1 MNKFKATLYIHQNN
15 YDSGYFITESD
26 MTEHGYVLLDVQE
39 VELYEPSAN
48 PIEAEIEMLNK
59 QIEVVEQD
67 SHNKITA
74 IKQRKASLLAIENK
88 G

>member
-26 MTEHGYVLLDVQE
+26 MTEHGYVLLGTQE
-39 VELYEPSAN
+39 VELDVPTKATV
-48 PIEAEIEMLNK
+48 IAEIEMLDK

>member
-48 PIEAEIEMLNK
+48 PIEAEIEMLDK

-74 IKQRKASLLAIENK
+74 IRQRKASLLAIENK